1 MRPFAVLPLLV
12 VVLSSLFAGAPARAQ
27 SLTVTGTTILPEDTV
42 ASYASITVQNGGT
55 LEIGG
60 GSDLTVSGALAV
72 EAGGTVVCR
81 SKNITAQI
89 DGAWIGTGVTIRA
102 GSVSVAASARISA
115 DGQGYANGFGPGFP
129 TGLSANIAYR
139 TGASHG
145 GTGTGAGFMPTYGD
159 ALAPTTPGQGA
170 AFYDN
175 ETTAGGGAIRLI
187 VDGTLTLHGE
197 ISADGTGTPPASN
210 VFHGGATGG
219 SIWVTAGT
227 LTGSG
232 SFSADARAA
241 AYNAGVTSY
250 GQSSGGRIAIHAG
263 SADGFTGWTASTVN
277 AGGGTAQTGSFVVAI
292 GAPGAA
298 AMRIVTRAEFPV
310 DTQLTLQSL
319 TLEPA
324 TTLSLGGGSDL
335 QIAGALVLGDGASML
350 CGGTRLGAQV
360 DGVWAGEG
368 VSIRA
373 GSAIIPA
380 TAKISA
386 DGQGYRNAVGPGM
399 SPTLAPTSVE
409 ARRAG
414 ASHGGQGTGGGT
426 NQPVMPVY
434 GSSLEPTTPGQ
445 GAGGAATDFVAG
457 GGAIRLIVDGT
468 LTLDGTIT
476 SNGVST
482 GSSRGGATGGSLWI
496 TAGTLA
502 GSGRFAADAIEGTG
516 TYRGDSG
523 GGRIA
528 VYYGTDAG
536 FGGFL
541 TSSVNPSTTA
551 GQPGTLVFIN
561 TSPAGGGAVRVS
573 QRMTLDDGPVFS
585 AGSLTVDNGAT
596 LSVGPRV
603 ALDIEGTLT
612 VTGNATI
619 QLASADVLAAVDG
632 AWVGTGARVEAGHV
646 LVAAGSRISADGEG
660 YRNGIGPGM
669 SPTLVPTSVEARRA
683 GASHGGQGTGGG
695 TDQPVMPAYGSSLEP
710 TTPGQGA
717 GGAATDVVAGGG
729 AIRLIVA
736 GTLTLDG
743 TITSNGIGLGNSR
756 GGATGGSIWVTTG
769 TLAGSGRF
777 AADAI
782 EGTGTYRGESAG
794 GRIAVYYGADAG
806 FGGFLTSTVNAGTT
820 AGQPGTL
827 VFIKTSAEGLSM
839 RVNQRMTLDEGPIF
853 SLRALSIEN
862 GSTVEVAG
870 GVALDIEDSLTLT
883 GNSTLQLRSEN
894 HLAQVDGGWLGTGA
908 TIVAGN
914 VTVTAGS
921 RISVDGE
928 GYRNGNGPGFPVGLP
943 VATDENTG
951 ASYGGRGLGPGAL
964 LPFGDPLVPV
974 SLGTG
979 AAIGDNETTAGGGA
993 LRLIVHGT
1001 LALDGEISADGIATT
1016 PGFQVSHGGATGGS
1030 LWVTTNTL
1038 TGSGRFTAEGYPG
1051 VFINGFRQNNSSSGG
1066 RAAIYYRSAGG
1077 FTGFADS
1084 TAGAPNSNADPGTM
1098 LFIQDDGGQLSV
1110 RAFER
1115 VDVLPDRILDVHALT
1130 LETGARLDLY
1140 GGATLRVADMLDVK
1154 DDVLVNFWSR
1164 NRDSSFA
1171 DAWIGEGARI
1181 DAGDMRIAPT
1191 AILTADAQGYRDGMG
1206 PGGPNTGD
1214 GSNGTGG
1221 SYGGKGSGAAAKP
1234 PYGSLVAPR
1243 DLGSAGGYNRN
1254 AAHPNT
1260 STTAGGAIFLNV
1272 VRSLELNGLI
1282 TATGTF
1288 RDTTNHAGATGG
1300 SILIRA
1306 DRLSGS
1312 GSLNA
1317 DAVVGSG
1324 NNQSSGGRIAIWAT
1338 TNTLPAGA
1346 ASARA
1351 GGPTAQPGTIHY
1363 ADGNAIAWI
1372 RSPLEV
1378 FTGPTRLDWLATGSA
1393 TTTGIDI
1400 SAQPAAGPVLTLATG
1415 LAPTAS
1421 LLWDTTTLEDGLYTL
1436 TATKRDTRTGAILGT
1451 DTRTVTLLNNA
1462 LVLRGTITQSVT
1474 IPAGKVSFIVGPI
1487 VIPAGVTVTAE
1498 PGAIIKVS
1506 LGASVLVEAGGTL
1519 SALGTSEAP
1528 ILFTSLLDDTAGGDS
1543 NFDGSATAPGVVD
1556 WNGLRSNGG
1565 TITFNEHAEVRH
1577 AVEMVDNDI
1586 TTTVRWRAGSV
1597 RVITRQIDIIQGGAL
1612 TIEPGAI
1619 VKFARN
1625 TGIRVIAG
1633 TLSVEGTLL
1642 RPVIFTSEKDD
1653 SVGGDSNGD
1662 GSLTTPIPG
1671 DYYGIQ
1677 FEDTVSTLRHAEF
1690 RYGAESWAGFRGLL
1704 DINTADVT
1712 VQSCTFVDILFEAAY
1727 LQPDHGGT
1735 ATFENCIFTR
1745 VDRPIFANRGS
1756 VAVVRN
1762 CVFDGNRRA
1771 IHISGGRVDVYNS
1784 AITNS
1789 LNWGVIVDDG
1799 SAITDFVNNAF
1810 WNPRAT
1816 GGNVTGATIAI
1827 GANGVIE
1834 GDPRFVDR
1842 GALDYRVLA
1851 GSALIDAGSAAQ
1863 DVPADFR
1870 GFARLGAAP
1879 EIGAFEFTASHPSPV
1894 DLTARISDPPSSALS
1909 GSAVDLTVVVRNA
1922 GTAPVTAPWRHA
1934 IFLRPMDG
1942 GADVPVAEFVD
1953 QPATSLASGASATFT
1968 TRVDV
1973 PEGLVGLYTFGI
1985 TVNPREEVFEGIHSA
2000 NNTSVAE
2007 TPTAMDVPEL
2017 PFGGSVIGRFF
2028 RAGESRVFKVR
2039 PATPGQTIHVL
2050 GDTEATRG
2058 FTRLLAARGRVPT
2071 EDNFDTQSPQWDQPD
2086 ATLAIAN
2093 SADDWY
2099 YVRIVASEL
2108 RVPTTAFTLSARAV
2122 QFQLSGLGVTTVG
2135 TGPVTVGVLGTDLRQ
2150 GATVSL
2156 RPVSGASG
2164 ISARDVV
2171 VTGGTSADASF
2182 DLTGAAPGL
2191 YDVVVTQGGLERV
2204 LPGSLRV
2211 SSAATG
2217 ANIITTVAGPG
2228 VNRVGFPYFAAVTA
2242 RNTGAADSPAP
2253 IITVSGPGMP
2263 VDLND
2268 PESPFFGYGYAG
2280 DDTGR
2285 DFFLA
2290 IPPTGNPAFLPAGR
2304 SAEVFI
2310 AQGITPDGRF
2320 EVATNIIQV
2329 GDTTPYD
2336 LVGFGAT
2343 LAPNPKPAGWDDAWT
2358 LLATSEPQTLGGL
2371 AHLTATAAD
2380 ALYRQSGYRSN
2391 DVAEILAR
2399 HVDAVRIAMLNRIHG
2414 RVRWLDASVQ
2424 APLGGILV
2432 SLVDF
2437 DGMPTGTSRTL
2448 ADGSFSF
2455 PAIPSGVYDW
2465 EFEGA
2470 FPAAAFAPLEVTFGT
2485 TIEGIE
2491 LTVVSGA
2498 SAHARV
2504 LPVAGVPFEAMLVTL
2519 HNLELG
2525 VNASAVPDALGQ
2537 VTLRGLP
2544 EATFTLTALAPG
2556 RTTVTRPGVNVVLGA
2571 SNDLGQIQFSST
2583 AGSLTGTVVRQD
2595 MQAPI
2600 AGAAVFVADVPGA
2613 FARTDETG
2621 AYRIETVPT
2630 GVQTLRV
2637 VAPGF
2642 ATVQAGDVAIVGGA
2656 ETTRD
2661 ISLAP
2666 GASVSGVV
2674 TVGGGAGE
2682 GGTAVAGATVE
2693 LTDGTQVLMSAQ
2705 SDATGRYTLSDL
2717 PAGSFT
2723 LQAFNDLRGAA
2734 SAPVVVALAT
2744 QTVANLE
2751 LVPTKTISGAVRYSG
2766 GTLAGQIGMRVQGV
2780 AGTPEFTVTNSDGR
2794 FVLNGLPA
2802 GDYVWALA
2810 DGGRRT
2816 PLTVAA
2822 DGTTTTS
2829 LSIALDAG
2837 EIVGRVF
2844 AADGTTPLATMVQ
2857 LVREGKVISSTASN
2871 AAGDYRFALVAPG
2884 TYEVHAI
2891 GLEQYFTPV
2900 KGVVVAAGSGAT
2912 APALIGGFATL
2923 DLSVRLAS
2931 SGAPPSGFAL
2941 AFLDPVGGPHGTTT
2955 QLLERIDASGAA
2967 RFTSLAPGAYRV
2979 HAIGVGVASGQTIIE
2994 VAVGANRA
3002 SLTLDPCGYVG
3013 GRITGPGGVGV
3024 EGLDVIVHRAGD
3036 IARQWTGQTNR
3047 DGDYAIGGLLPGD
3060 YVLQV
3065 ADRRTS
3071 ADTAPLLIPAGQA
3084 LTIAAGD
3091 DLVRNLALV
3100 ASAQTI
3106 SGRMAATDGSFPFRA
3121 DIAVRNAAGIEVL
3134 RRRLDGT
3141 GAFAL
3146 PLPAAGE
3153 YTLTASALGFLAPDQ
3168 AITVG
3173 TTAITADLAAT
3184 WTGGAAQLSLGSSA
3198 FATHDGPPLQALSVS
3213 SLFGWVGECKDAFR
3227 ELLED
3232 VLQKPEPPQPDF
3244 FAPDFLKDPCLS
3256 CPAAKAAWDRT
3267 ARLQMIANNQYSAWH
3282 DAWQA
3287 QVEQISA
3294 EVGLLGVNL
3303 LKLAGAM
3310 AQAELEMLDIAK
3322 TVAEEIPKMGA
3333 LLASIAKSSTQEP
3346 YLEWAIERHDELW
3359 KLQDGLNAIFY
3370 TGIAGG
3376 VAGQLDPSNGKGPKF
3391 MESLSNLFKPSTYQ
3405 SWDSIYGICA
3415 DITGVI
3421 KAITDLGQLSGKF
3434 RTAFEGTPLEKVLKA
3449 LDKFF
3454 TLMDP
3459 LVQSFKTV
3467 QTALNT
3473 SMAVQNSKDLYYRA
3487 INARNEAYAECM
3499 SAMEDCECVGGEEC
3513 GCEDPPPPPPKPPK
3527 PPKPPGGPDG
3537 GNGSGRGDRAHD
3549 PNAKYTIGYGDAGYV
3564 RPDEPLIYTITF
3576 ENIADAGLPAQRVV
3590 ITDQLSDLLDWS
3602 TFELLAAGFN
3612 RTSFAIPP
3620 GLQRYTTR
3628 ANVATDPNPV
3638 KCDFRL
3644 NPATGLFTID
3654 LRSVDAVT
3662 GGFPR
3667 DSLAGFLPPNDAQH
3681 RGEGFV
3687 TFMIKPKPGQADGT
3701 QIRNIAS
3708 IVFDT
3713 NEAIITNESLNTL
3726 DATPPQGR
3734 VTTLARR
3741 SGNSFEVSW
3750 SGLDLGSGAVAY
3762 DVWVS
3767 RNNGPWELWQRD
3779 VSATSATFVGEPGNN
3794 YRFFATARDGV
3805 GWSDAPRFAPD
3816 TSTIVGTGSRL
3827 ANIST
3832 RGVNGTGSDAMIV
3845 GFYIAAGSGT
3855 QATKNLLIRGVGP
3868 GLDRFD
3874 VPGTLA
3880 DPRLDLFD
3888 LDGLVLVGN
3897 DNWSSSPDAGLLA
3910 SESSRLHAFSLA
3922 QGSADAA
3929 MLVALAADGYTAR
3942 VSGAAGA
3949 QGVALVEAYDA
3960 DPSLLDDTAPR
3971 LINLS
3976 TRGRV
3981 GTGSEVLIAGFVIV
3995 GDTPKS
4001 LLIRAVGPTL
4011 ANAPFDV
4018 PGVLA
4023 DPHVRL
4029 VDRDGVTVFEN
4040 NNWSNSPDPA
4050 LISEVSEREGAFSL
4064 PAQSKDAVM
4073 LVVLEPGSYTTIVS
4087 GMDGGTGVAL
4097 VELYDIDP

>member
-1 MRPFAVLPLLV
+1 MRSVTHAARLFLALAFVLL
-12 VVLSSLFAGAPARAQ
+12 APALTRAQ
-27 SLTVTGTTILPEDTV
+27 SLTVSGTTTLPADTV
-42 ASYASITVQNGGT
+42 ATYTSITVQSGGV
-55 LEIGG
+55 LDIGG
-60 GSDLTVSGALAV
+60 GSAITITGALTV
-72 EAGGTVVCR
+72 EAGGTVLCR
-81 SKNITAQI
+81 SKNISAQV
-89 DGAWIGTGVTIRA
+89 DGAWVGAGVTLHA
-102 GSVSVAASARISA
+102 GSVSVAATGSISA
-115 DGQGYANGFGPGFP
+115 DGQGYANGIGPGFP
-129 TGLSANIAYR
+129 TGLAATTAYR

-145 GTGTGAGFMPTYGD
+145 GTGTGTGFVRAYGNGYE
-159 ALAPTTPGQGA
+159 PTTPGQGA

-175 ETTAGGGAIRLI
+175 EQTAGGGAIRLI
-187 VDGTLTLHGE
+187 VDGTLTLDGE
-197 ISADGTGTPPASN
+197 ISADGSGTPAASQ

-227 LTGSG
+227 LTGAG
-232 SFSADARAA
+232 RFTADALSA
-241 AYNAGVTSY
+241 AYNTSVTSY
-250 GQSSGGRIAIHAG
+250 GQSGGGRIAVYAG
-263 SADGFTGWTASTVN
+263 SDAGFTGWTPTTVN
-277 AGGGTAQTGSFVVAI
+277 SGGGAAQAGTLVIAI
-292 GAPGAA
+292 GAPGTQ
-298 AMRIVTRAEFPV
+298 AMRIPARVDFPQ
-310 DTQLTLQSL
+310 DIQLALQSL
-319 TLEPA
+319 TLDNNA
-324 TTLSLGGGSDL
+324 TLSLGGGTALS
-335 QIAGALVLGDGASML
+335 IAGALTLGDAATLL
-350 CGGTRLGAQV
+350 CQGKNVAAQV
-360 DGVWAGEG
+360 DGAWAGAG
-368 VSIRA
+368 VSIQA
-373 GSAIIPA
+373 ASVVVPA

-386 DGQGYRNAVGPGM
+386 DGQGYVDGAGPGFATGSTYATGAAYGGM
-399 SPTLAPTSVE
+399 ASG
-409 ARRAG
+409 AG
-414 ASHGGQGTGGGT
+414 A
-426 NQPVMPVY
+426 MAAY
-434 GSSLEPTTPGQ
+434 GSSLRPIDLGSSGEAGSNVTT
-445 GAGGAATDFVAG
+445 AG
-457 GGAIRLIVDGT
+457 GGAIK
-468 LTLDGTIT
+468 LT
-476 SNGVST
+476 VT
-482 GSSRGGATGGSLWI
+482 GSLILEGSITANGTGTGPGTGRSHGGATGGSLWI
-496 TAGTLA
+496 TAHTLT
-502 GSGRFAADAIEGTG
+502 GSGTITANAMPSVFINNVPSNGG
-516 TYRGDSG
+516 QSS

-528 VYYGTDAG
+528 LYYQDGTGFTGLSAMRVDAG
-536 FGGFL
+536 
-541 TSSVNPSTTA
+541 STTA
-551 GQPGTLVFIN
+551 QPGTLVVLD
-561 TSPAGGGAVRVS
+561 TSVPGGGA
-573 QRMTLDDGPVFS
+573 MY
-585 AGSLTVDNGAT
+585 
-596 LSVGPRV
+596 
-603 ALDIEGTLT
+603 
-612 VTGNATI
+612 VT
-619 QLASADVLAAVDG
+619 
-632 AWVGTGARVEAGHV
+632 
-646 LVAAGSRISADGEG
+646 
-660 YRNGIGPGM
+660 
-669 SPTLVPTSVEARRA
+669 
-683 GASHGGQGTGGG
+683 
-695 TDQPVMPAYGSSLEP
+695 
-710 TTPGQGA
+710 
-717 GGAATDVVAGGG
+717 
-729 AIRLIVA
+729 
-736 GTLTLDG
+736 
-743 TITSNGIGLGNSR
+743 
-756 GGATGGSIWVTTG
+756 
-769 TLAGSGRF
+769 
-777 AADAI
+777 
-782 EGTGTYRGESAG
+782 
-794 GRIAVYYGADAG
+794 
-806 FGGFLTSTVNAGTT
+806 
-820 AGQPGTL
+820 
-827 VFIKTSAEGLSM
+827 
-839 RVNQRMTLDEGPIF
+839 QRMTLDEGPIY
-853 SLRALSIEN
+853 SLGALTIEN
-862 GSTVEVAG
+862 GATVEVAG
-870 GVALDIEDSLTLT
+870 GVALDIDGPLTLT
-883 GNSTLQLRSEN
+883 GSSTLQLRSLN
-894 HLAQVDGGWLGTGA
+894 HLGQIDGGWLGTGA
-908 TIVAGN
+908 TIVAGDVN
-914 VTVTAGS
+914 VAAGS

-928 GYRNGNGPGFPVGLP
+928 GYRNGNGPGFPIGLP
-943 VATDENTG
+943 VATDQDTG
-951 ASYGGRGLGPGAL
+951 ASYGGRGTGTGAL
-964 LPFGDPLVPV
+964 LPYGDPLAPV

-979 AAIGDNETTAGGGA
+979 AAIADNEMTAGGGA

-1001 LALDGEISADGIATT
+1001 LVLNGEISADGIATN
-1016 PGFQVSHGGATGGS
+1016 PGFQVNHGGASGGS

-1038 TGSGRFTAEGYPG
+1038 TGSGRFSAEGFPG
-1051 VFINGFRQNNSSSGG
+1051 VFINGYKTNGSSSGG

-1084 TAGAPNSNADPGTM
+1084 SAGAPNSNADPGTM

-1115 VDVLPDRILDVHALT
+1115 VDVLSDRILDVHALT
-1130 LETGARLDLY
+1130 LEAGARLDLY
-1140 GGATLRVADMLDVK
+1140 GGSTLRVAGMLDLR

-1164 NRDSSFA
+1164 NRDASFA

-1181 DAGDMRIAPT
+1181 DAGDMRVAPT

-1206 PGGPNTGD
+1206 PGGPNAGD
-1214 GSNGTGG
+1214 GSNGIGG
-1221 SYGGKGSGAAAKP
+1221 SYGGKGSGAAAKE

-1254 AAHPNT
+1254 NAHPNT

-1272 VRSLELNGLI
+1272 AGSLEFHGI
-1282 TATGTF
+1282 ATATGAV
-1288 RDTTNHAGATGG
+1288 RDTTHAGATGG
-1300 SILIRA
+1300 SILMRA
-1306 DRLSGS
+1306 DRLSGT
-1312 GSLNA
+1312 GRLIA
-1317 DAVVGSG
+1317 DAISGSG

-1338 TNTLPAGA
+1338 TNTLPTSS
-1346 ASARA
+1346 ASARS

-1400 SAQPAAGPVLTLATG
+1400 LAQPAAGPALTLATG

-1436 TATKRDTRTGAILGT
+1436 TARKRDTHTGEILGT

-1498 PGAIIKVS
+1498 PGAIIKIS
-1506 LGASVLVEAGGTL
+1506 LGASVIVEAGGTL
-1519 SALGTSEAP
+1519 SALGTAEAP
-1528 ILFTSLLDDTAGGDS
+1528 IVFTSILDDTIGGDS
-1543 NFDGSATAPGVVD
+1543 NFDGTATAPGVVD

-1565 TITFNEHAEVRH
+1565 AIAFNEFAEVRH
-1577 AVEMVDNDI
+1577 AVEMVDNNI

-1597 RVITRQIDIIQGGAL
+1597 RVITRTIDIIQGGAL

-1625 TGIRVIAG
+1625 TGIRVAAG
-1633 TLSVEGTLL
+1633 TLAVEGTLL
-1642 RPVIFTSEKDD
+1642 RPVIFTSDRDD

-1671 DYYGIQ
+1671 DYYGLQ

-1704 DINTADVT
+1704 DIRTADVLFE
-1712 VQSCTFVDILFEAAY
+1712 SCTFVDILFEAAY

-1799 SAITDFVNNAF
+1799 SAITDFLNNAF

-1816 GGNVTGATIAI
+1816 GGNVTGATIAL
-1827 GANGVIE
+1827 GTNGVIE

-1851 GSALIDAGSAAQ
+1851 GSALIDAGNAAQ

-1870 GFARLGAAP
+1870 GFARLGTAP
-1879 EIGAFEFTASHPSPV
+1879 EIGAYEFTAPHASPI
-1894 DLTARISDPPSSALS
+1894 DLSAEISGPPASALS
-1909 GSAVDLTVVVRNA
+1909 GSAIDLTVVARNA

-1942 GADVPVAEFVD
+1942 GVDVPVAEFVD
-1953 QPATSLASGASATFT
+1953 QPAASLAAGAAASFT
-1968 TRVDV
+1968 TRVTV
-1973 PEGLVGLYTFGI
+1973 PDGLVGLYSFGI
-1985 TVNPREEVFEGIHSA
+1985 TVNPREEAFEGIHLA
-2000 NNTSVAE
+2000 NNTSVAGA
-2007 TPTAMDVPEL
+2007 PTTMDVPEL
-2017 PFGGSVIGRFF
+2017 PFGGSVSGRFF
-2028 RAGESRVFKVR
+2028 RAGESRVVKVR
-2039 PATPGQTIHVL
+2039 PATPGQTIHLL

-2058 FTRLLAARGRVPT
+2058 FTRVLAARGRVPT
-2071 EDNFDTQSPQWDQPD
+2071 EDDFDTQSPQWDQPN

-2108 RVPTTAFTLSARAV
+2108 RVPTTAFTLAARAV
-2122 QFQLSGLGVTTVG
+2122 EFQLSGLGVTTVG

-2150 GATVSL
+2150 GATVTL
-2156 RPVSGASG
+2156 RPVGGASAVN
-2164 ISARDVV
+2164 ARDVV
-2171 VTGGTSADASF
+2171 VTGGTSADATF

-2268 PESPFFGYGYAG
+2268 PESPFYGYGYAE

-2290 IPPTGNPAFLPAGR
+2290 IPPTGNPAVLPASR

-2320 EVATNIIQV
+2320 EVATNIVQA

-2336 LVGFGAT
+2336 LVGFGT
-2343 LAPNPKPAGWDDAWT
+2343 HLAPNPKPAGWDDAWA

-2391 DVAEILAR
+2391 DVAAILAR

-2414 RVRWLDASVQ
+2414 RVQWLDAAEH
-2424 APLGGILV
+2424 APLGGIQV

-2437 DGMPTGTSRTL
+2437 DGTPAGRATTL
-2448 ADGSFSF
+2448 ADGTFSF

-2465 EFEGA
+2465 ELEGA

-2485 TIEGIE
+2485 TIEGIA
-2491 LTVVSGA
+2491 LTMVPGA
-2498 SAHARV
+2498 SAHARI
-2504 LPVAGVPFEAMLVTL
+2504 LPVAGVPFETMLVTL

-2525 VNASAVPDALGQ
+2525 INASAVPDALGQ

-2571 SNDLGQIQFSST
+2571 SNDLGQIQFAST
-2583 AGSLTGTVVRQD
+2583 TGSLAGAVARQD
-2595 MQAPI
+2595 TQAPI
-2600 AGAAVFVADVPGA
+2600 AGAAVFVAGVPGA
-2613 FARTDETG
+2613 FARTDEAG

-2630 GVQTLRV
+2630 GTQTLRV

-2642 ATVQAGDVAIVGGA
+2642 ATALATDVVIVGGA
-2656 ETTRD
+2656 ETTRNV
-2661 ISLAP
+2661 SLAP
-2666 GASVSGVV
+2666 GATVTGVV

-2717 PAGSFT
+2717 PAGAFT

-2734 SAPVVVALAT
+2734 SAPVDVVLAT

-2751 LVPTKTISGAVRYSG
+2751 LVPTKTISGAVRYTG

-2780 AGTPEFTVTNSDGR
+2780 VGTPEFTVTNSDGR

-2802 GDYVWALA
+2802 GDYVWSLA

-2816 PLTVAA
+2816 PLTISA
-2822 DGTTTTS
+2822 DGTTATS
-2829 LSIALDAG
+2829 LDLSLDAG
-2837 EIVGRVF
+2837 EIAGRVF

-2857 LVREGKVISSTASN
+2857 LVRDGKVVSSTASN
-2871 AAGDYRFALVAPG
+2871 AAGEYRFALVAPG

-2900 KGVVVAAGSGAT
+2900 TGVVVTAGSGT
-2912 APALIGGFATL
+2912 TPAPLIGGFATL
-2923 DLSVRLAS
+2923 DLTVRLGS
-2931 SGAPPSGFAL
+2931 SGAPPSGFAI

-2955 QLLERIDASGAA
+2955 QLLGRLDASGAT

-2979 HAIGVGVASGQTIIE
+2979 HAIGIGVASEQTIIE
-2994 VAVGANRA
+2994 VAVGANQA
-3002 SLTLDPCGYVG
+3002 SLTLEPSGYVG
-3013 GRITGPGGVGV
+3013 GRITAPGGLGV

-3036 IARQWTGQTNR
+3036 IQRQWTGQTNR

-3060 YVLQV
+3060 YVIQV
-3065 ADRRTS
+3065 ADRRTEP
-3071 ADTAPLLIPAGQA
+3071 DTAPLLMPAGQA
-3084 LTIAAGD
+3084 LSIAAGD
-3091 DLVRNLALV
+3091 DLVRNIALL
-3100 ASAQTI
+3100 ASAQKI
-3106 SGRMAATDGSFPFRA
+3106 SGRLVATDGSFPFRA
-3121 DIAVRNAAGIEVL
+3121 DISLRNAAGIEVL

-3146 PLPAAGE
+3146 PLPAAGD
-3153 YTLTASALGFLAPDQ
+3153 YTLTASALGFLASDQ

-3173 TTAITADLAAT
+3173 TTAITTDLAAT

-3359 KLQDGLNAIFY
+3359 KLQDGLNAVFY

-3405 SWDSIYGICA
+3405 SWDSIYGACS
-3415 DITGVI
+3415 DITGIV
-3421 KAITDLGQLSGKF
+3421 KAITDLGQLSGNF
-3434 RTAFEGTPLEKVLKA
+3434 RTAFEGTPFDKVLKA

-3499 SAMEDCECVGGEEC
+3499 SAMDDCVCVGGEEC
-3513 GCEDPPPPPPKPPK
+3513 GCEDPPPPCLL
-3527 PPKPPGGPDG
+3527 
-3537 GNGSGRGDRAHD
+3537 
-3549 PNAKYTIGYGDAGYV
+3549 YT
-3564 RPDEPLIYTITF
+3564 
-3576 ENIADAGLPAQRVV
+3576 
-3590 ITDQLSDLLDWS
+3590 
-3602 TFELLAAGFN
+3602 
-3612 RTSFAIPP
+3612 
-3620 GLQRYTTR
+3620 
-3628 ANVATDPNPV
+3628 
-3638 KCDFRL
+3638 
-3644 NPATGLFTID
+3644 
-3654 LRSVDAVT
+3654 
-3662 GGFPR
+3662 
-3667 DSLAGFLPPNDAQH
+3667 
-3681 RGEGFV
+3681 
-3687 TFMIKPKPGQADGT
+3687 
-3701 QIRNIAS
+3701 
-3708 IVFDT
+3708 
-3713 NEAIITNESLNTL
+3713 
-3726 DATPPQGR
+3726 
-3734 VTTLARR
+3734 
-3741 SGNSFEVSW
+3741 
-3750 SGLDLGSGAVAY
+3750 
-3762 DVWVS
+3762 
-3767 RNNGPWELWQRD
+3767 
-3779 VSATSATFVGEPGNN
+3779 
-3794 YRFFATARDGV
+3794 
-3805 GWSDAPRFAPD
+3805 SDA
-3816 TSTIVGTGSRL
+3816 
-3827 ANIST
+3827 
-3832 RGVNGTGSDAMIV
+3832 
-3845 GFYIAAGSGT
+3845 
-3855 QATKNLLIRGVGP
+3855 
-3868 GLDRFD
+3868 
-3874 VPGTLA
+3874 A
-3880 DPRLDLFD
+3880 DD
-3888 LDGLVLVGN
+3888 
-3897 DNWSSSPDAGLLA
+3897 
-3910 SESSRLHAFSLA
+3910 
-3922 QGSADAA
+3922 
-3929 MLVALAADGYTAR
+3929 
-3942 VSGAAGA
+3942 
-3949 QGVALVEAYDA
+3949 
-3960 DPSLLDDTAPR
+3960 
-3971 LINLS
+3971 
-3976 TRGRV
+3976 
-3981 GTGSEVLIAGFVIV
+3981 
-3995 GDTPKS
+3995 
-4001 LLIRAVGPTL
+4001 
-4011 ANAPFDV
+4011 
-4018 PGVLA
+4018 
-4023 DPHVRL
+4023 
-4029 VDRDGVTVFEN
+4029 
-4040 NNWSNSPDPA
+4040 
-4050 LISEVSEREGAFSL
+4050 
-4064 PAQSKDAVM
+4064 
-4073 LVVLEPGSYTTIVS
+4073 
-4087 GMDGGTGVAL
+4087 
-4097 VELYDIDP
+4097 

>member
-1 MRPFAVLPLLV
+1 MRSLTHAAQLFLALALALL
-12 VVLSSLFAGAPARAQ
+12 APALTRAQ
-27 SLTVTGTTILPEDTV
+27 SLTVSGTTTLPADTV
-42 ASYASITVQNGGT
+42 ATYTSITVQSGGV
-55 LEIGG
+55 LDIGG
-60 GSDLTVSGALAV
+60 GSAITITGALTV
-72 EAGGTVVCR
+72 EAGGTVLCR
-81 SKNITAQI
+81 SNNISAQV
-89 DGAWIGTGVTIRA
+89 DGAWAGAGVTLHA
-102 GSVSVAASARISA
+102 GSVSVAATGSISA
-115 DGQGYANGFGPGFP
+115 DGQGYANGIGPGFP
-129 TGLSANIAYR
+129 AGLAATTAYR

-145 GTGTGAGFMPTYGD
+145 GTGTGTGFVAAYGN
-159 ALAPTTPGQGA
+159 AYEPTTPGQGA

-175 ETTAGGGAIRLI
+175 EQTAGGGAIRLI
-187 VDGTLTLHGE
+187 VDGTLTLDGE
-197 ISADGTGTPPASN
+197 ITADGSGTPAASQ

-227 LTGSG
+227 LTGAG
-232 SFSADARAA
+232 RFTADALSA
-241 AYNAGVTSY
+241 AYNTSVTNY
-250 GQSSGGRIAIHAG
+250 GQSGGGRIAVYAG
-263 SADGFTGWTASTVN
+263 ADAGFTGWTTTTVN
-277 AGGGTAQTGSFVVAI
+277 AGGGTAQVGTLVIAI
-292 GAPGAA
+292 GAPGAR
-298 AMRIVTRAEFPV
+298 AMRVPVRADFPE
-310 DTQLTLQSL
+310 DLELSLQSL
-319 TLEPA
+319 TLA
-324 TTLSLGGGSDL
+324 DGATLSLGGGTALDV
-335 QIAGALVLGDGASML
+335 AGAITLGDNATLL
-350 CGGTRLGAQV
+350 CRSTNILAQV
-360 DGVWAGEG
+360 DGAWVGEG
-368 VSIRA
+368 VAITA
-373 GSAIIPA
+373 GSVTIPA
-380 TAKISA
+380 TAKLSA
-386 DGQGYRNAVGPGM
+386 DGTGYRNAVGPGI
-399 SPTLAPTSVE
+399 SSTLVPTSVE

-414 ASHGGQGTGGGT
+414 ASHGGLGTDGGT
-426 NQPVMPVY
+426 NQPIMPVY

-445 GAGGAATDFVAG
+445 GAGGAATDLVAG
-457 GGAIRLIVDGT
+457 GGAIRLVVDGT
-468 LTLDGTIT
+468 LTLDGLI
-476 SNGVST
+476 SANGVSI
-482 GSSRGGATGGSLWI
+482 GSARGGATGGSLWV
-496 TAGTLA
+496 TTGTLA
-502 GSGRFAADAIEGTG
+502 GTGRFSADAVAGTG
-516 TYRGDSG
+516 TYLGISG

-528 VYYGTDAG
+528 VYYAADGG

-541 TSSVNPSTTA
+541 TSSVNAGAPA
-551 GQPGTLVFIN
+551 GQPGTLMFVD
-561 TSPAGGGAVRVS
+561 TSVAGGGAMRVS

-585 AGSLTVDNGAT
+585 AGSITVDNGAT
-596 LSVGPRV
+596 LIVAPRV

-632 AWVGTGARVEAGHV
+632 AWVGSGAHIEAGHV
-646 LVAAGSRISADGEG
+646 AVAAGSKISVDGEG
-660 YRNGIGPGM
+660 YRNAVGPGI
-669 SPTLVPTSVEARRA
+669 SSSLVPTSVEARRA
-683 GASHGGQGTGGG
+683 GASHGGLGTDGG
-695 TDQPVMPAYGSSLEP
+695 TNQPIMPVYGSSLEP

-717 GGAATDVVAGGG
+717 GGAAADRVAGGG
-729 AIRLIVA
+729 ALRLIVD

-743 TITSNGIGLGNSR
+743 LISSNGVSIGSAR
-756 GGATGGSIWVTTG
+756 GGATGGSLWVTTG
-769 TLAGSGRF
+769 TLTGSGRF
-777 AADAI
+777 SADAVA
-782 EGTGTYRGESAG
+782 GTGTYLGISGG
-794 GRIAVYYGADAG
+794 GRIAVYFAADGG
-806 FGGFLTSTVNAGTT
+806 FGGFLTSSVNAGAP

-827 VFIKTSAEGLSM
+827 MFIDTSVAGNAM
-839 RVNQRMTLDEGPIF
+839 RVNQRMTIDAGPIF
-853 SLRALSIEN
+853 SLGALTIEN
-862 GSTVEVAG
+862 GATVEVAG
-870 GVALDIEDSLTLT
+870 GVALDIEGSLTLT
-883 GNSTLQLRSEN
+883 GDSTLQLRSLN
-894 HLAQVDGGWLGTGA
+894 HLEQVDGGWLGTGT
-908 TIVAGN
+908 TIVAGDVN
-914 VTVTAGS
+914 VAAGS

-928 GYRNGNGPGFPVGLP
+928 GYRNGQGPGFPIGLP
-943 VATDENTG
+943 VATDQDTG
-951 ASYGGRGLGPGAL
+951 ASYGGRGLGTGAL
-964 LPFGDPLVPV
+964 PPSGDPLTPV

-979 AAIGDNETTAGGGA
+979 SAIADNETTAGGGA

-1001 LALDGEISADGIATT
+1001 LTLNGEISADGIATA
-1016 PGFQVSHGGATGGS
+1016 PGFQVHHSGATGGS

-1038 TGSGRFTAEGYPG
+1038 TGSGRFSAEGYPG
-1051 VFINGFRQNNSSSGG
+1051 VFINGFRPNNSSSGG
-1066 RAAIYYRSAGG
+1066 RAAIYYRAAAG
-1077 FTGFADS
+1077 FTGFDLSSAA
-1084 TAGAPNSNADPGTM
+1084 TPNSNADPGTM

-1115 VDVLPDRILDVHALT
+1115 VDVLSDRILDVHALT
-1130 LETGARLDLY
+1130 LEAGARLDLY

-1164 NRDSSFA
+1164 NRDASFA

-1181 DAGDMRIAPT
+1181 DAGDMRVAPT

-1272 VRSLELNGLI
+1272 VRSLELNGLV

-1300 SILIRA
+1300 SILVRA
-1306 DRLSGS
+1306 ERLSGS

-1338 TNTLPAGA
+1338 TNTLPTSS

-1372 RSPLEV
+1372 RSPLDV
-1378 FTGPTRLDWLATGSA
+1378 FTGPARLDWLATGSA

-1400 SAQPAAGPVLTLATG
+1400 SAQPGSGPALTLATG

-1421 LLWDTTTLEDGLYTL
+1421 HLWDTTTLDDGLYTL
-1436 TATKRDTRTGAILGT
+1436 TATKRDTRTGEILGT

-1506 LGASVLVEAGGTL
+1506 LGASVIVEAGGTL
-1519 SALGTSEAP
+1519 SALGTAEAP
-1528 ILFTSLLDDTAGGDS
+1528 IVFTSILDDTIGGDS
-1543 NFDGSATAPGVVD
+1543 NFDGAATAPGVVD

-1565 TITFNEHAEVRH
+1565 TIAFNEFAEVRH
-1577 AVEMVDNDI
+1577 AVEMVDNNI

-1597 RVITRQIDIIQGGAL
+1597 RVITRTIDIIQGGAL

-1633 TLSVEGTLL
+1633 TLAVEGTLL
-1642 RPVIFTSEKDD
+1642 RPVIFTSDRDD

-1704 DINTADVT
+1704 DIRTADVLFE
-1712 VQSCTFVDILFEAAY
+1712 SCTFVDILFEAAY

-1799 SAITDFVNNAF
+1799 SAITDFLNNAF

-1834 GDPRFVDR
+1834 GDPKFVDR

-1851 GSALIDAGSAAQ
+1851 GSALIDAGSATQ

-1879 EIGAFEFTASHPSPV
+1879 EIGAYEFTTPHASPI
-1894 DLTARISDPPSSALS
+1894 DLSAEISGPPASALS
-1909 GSAVDLTVVVRNA
+1909 GSAIDLTVVVRNA
-1922 GTAPVTAPWRHA
+1922 GTAPVAAPWRHA

-1942 GADVPVAEFVD
+1942 GVDVPVAEFVD
-1953 QPATSLASGASATFT
+1953 QPSASLAAGAAATYT
-1968 TRVDV
+1968 TRVTV
-1973 PEGLVGLYTFGI
+1973 PDGLVGLYSFGI
-1985 TVNPREEVFEGIHSA
+1985 TVNPREEVFEGIHLA
-2000 NNTSVAE
+2000 NNTSVAGA
-2007 TPTAMDVPEL
+2007 PTAMDVPEL
-2017 PFGGSVIGRFF
+2017 PFGGSVSGRFF

-2039 PATPGQTIHVL
+2039 PANPGQTIHVL

-2058 FTRLLAARGRVPT
+2058 FTRVLAARGRVPT
-2071 EDNFDTQSPQWDQPD
+2071 EDDFDTQSPQWDQPD

-2099 YVRIVASEL
+2099 YVRILASEL
-2108 RVPTTAFTLSARAV
+2108 RVPTTAFTLAARAV
-2122 QFQLSGLGVTTVG
+2122 EFQLSGLGVTTVG

-2150 GATVSL
+2150 GATVTL
-2156 RPVSGASG
+2156 RPVGGASAVN
-2164 ISARDVV
+2164 ARDVV
-2171 VTGGTSADASF
+2171 VTGGTSADATF

-2268 PESPFFGYGYAG
+2268 PESPFYGYGYAE

-2290 IPPTGNPAFLPAGR
+2290 IPPTGNPAILPAGR

-2320 EVATNIIQV
+2320 EVATNIVQV

-2336 LVGFGAT
+2336 LVGFGTT
-2343 LAPNPKPAGWDDAWT
+2343 LAPNPKPAGWDDAWA

-2391 DVAEILAR
+2391 DVAAILAR
-2399 HVDAVRIAMLNRIHG
+2399 HVDAVRIATLNRIHG
-2414 RVRWLDASVQ
+2414 RVRWLDAAEH
-2424 APLGGILV
+2424 APLGGIQV

-2437 DGMPTGTSRTL
+2437 DGTPAGRATTL
-2448 ADGSFSF
+2448 ADGTFSF

-2465 EFEGA
+2465 ELDGA

-2491 LTVVSGA
+2491 LNVVPGA

-2504 LPVAGVPFEAMLVTL
+2504 LPVAGVPFESMLVTL

-2525 VNASAVPDALGQ
+2525 INASAVPDALGQ

-2571 SNDLGQIQFSST
+2571 SNDLGQIQFAST

-2595 MQAPI
+2595 TQAPI
-2600 AGAAVFVADVPGA
+2600 AGAAVFLAGVPGA

-2630 GVQTLRV
+2630 GTQTVRV

-2642 ATVQAGDVAIVGGA
+2642 ATALAPDVVIVGGA
-2656 ETTRD
+2656 ETTRNV
-2661 ISLAP
+2661 SLAA
-2666 GASVSGVV
+2666 GATVTGVV

-2705 SDATGRYTLSDL
+2705 SDATGRYTLGDL
-2717 PAGSFT
+2717 PAGAFT

-2734 SAPVVVALAT
+2734 SAPVVVVLAT

-2751 LVPTKTISGAVRYSG
+2751 LVPTKTISGAIRYTG
-2766 GTLAGQIGMRVQGV
+2766 GTLAGQVGMRVQGV

-2802 GDYVWALA
+2802 GDYVWSLA

-2822 DGTTTTS
+2822 DGTTATS
-2829 LSIALDAG
+2829 LDLALDAG
-2837 EIVGRVF
+2837 EIAGRVF

-2857 LVREGKVISSTASN
+2857 LVRDGRVVSSTASN

-2900 KGVVVAAGSGAT
+2900 TGVVVAAGSGTT

-2923 DLSVRLAS
+2923 DLTVRLGS
-2931 SGAPPSGFAL
+2931 SGAPPSGFAI

-2955 QLLERIDASGAA
+2955 QLLGRIDASGAT

-2979 HAIGVGVASGQTIIE
+2979 HAIGIGVASEQTIIE
-2994 VAVGANRA
+2994 VAVGANQA
-3002 SLTLDPCGYVG
+3002 SLTLEPSGYVG
-3013 GRITGPGGVGV
+3013 GRITAPGGLGV

-3036 IARQWTGQTNR
+3036 IQRQWTGQTNR

-3060 YVLQV
+3060 YVIQV
-3065 ADRRTS
+3065 ADRRTAS
-3071 ADTAPLLIPAGQA
+3071 DTAPLLMPAGQA
-3084 LTIAAGD
+3084 LSIAAGD
-3091 DLVRNLALV
+3091 DLVRNIALL
-3100 ASAQTI
+3100 ASAQSI
-3106 SGRMAATDGSFPFRA
+3106 SGRLAATDGSFPFRA
-3121 DIAVRNAAGIEVL
+3121 DISVHNAAGIEVL

-3146 PLPAAGE
+3146 PLPAAGD

-3173 TTAITADLAAT
+3173 TTAITTDFAAT

-3232 VLQKPEPPQPDF
+3232 VLQKPEPPQPDY
-3244 FAPDFLKDPCLS
+3244 FAPSFLKDPCLS

-3294 EVGLLGVNL
+3294 EVGLLGVSL

-3310 AQAELEMLDIAK
+3310 AQAELEMLDIAT
-3322 TVAEEIPKMGA
+3322 TVAQEIPKMGA
-3333 LLASIAKSSTQEP
+3333 LLASISKPGAAEP
-3346 YLEWAIERHDELW
+3346 YLEWAIERHDELGQ
-3359 KLQDGLNAIFY
+3359 LQDGLNAIFY

-3391 MESLSNLFKPSTYQ
+3391 MESLSNLFKPSTYK
-3405 SWDSIYGICA
+3405 SWDGIYGVCS

-3434 RTAFEGTPLEKVLKA
+3434 RTAFEGTPFEKVLKA

-3473 SMAVQNSKDLYYRA
+3473 SMAVQNSKDLYYKA

-3499 SAMEDCECVGGEEC
+3499 SAMEDCVCVGGEEC

-3537 GNGSGRGDRAHD
+3537 GDGSGRGDRAHD
-3549 PNAKYTIGYGDAGYV
+3549 PNAKYTIGYGEAGYV

-3576 ENIADAGLPAQRVV
+3576 ENIADAGLPAQRVI
-3590 ITDQLSDLLDWS
+3590 ITDQLSDRLDWS

-3620 GLQRYTTR
+3620 GLQRYTR
-3628 ANVATDPNPV
+3628 LANVATDPNPV

-3667 DSLAGFLPPNDAQH
+3667 DSLAGFLPPNDDLH

-3687 TFMIKPKPGQADGT
+3687 TFMIRPKPGQADGT
-3701 QIRNIAS
+3701 EIRNIAS

-3734 VTTLARR
+3734 VTTLAQR
-3741 SGNSFEVSW
+3741 SGNNFVVSW
-3750 SGLDLGSGAVAY
+3750 SGNDLGSGAVAY

-3767 RNNGPWELWQRD
+3767 RNGGAWELWQRD
-3779 VSATSATFVGEPGNN
+3779 VTTTSATFAGVSGST

-3805 GWSDAPRFAPD
+3805 GWSDAPRFAAD
-3816 TSTIVGTGSRL
+3816 TSTLVGLGSRL
-3827 ANIST
+3827 VNLST

-3845 GFYIAAGSGT
+3845 GFYVQSGT
-3855 QATKNLLIRGVGP
+3855 GGAPTKRLLLRGVGP
-3868 GLDRFD
+3868 GLNRFN

-3888 LDGLVLVGN
+3888 LGGAVLAGN
-3897 DNWSSSPDAGLLA
+3897 DDWGLGAGAATLPA
-3910 SESSRLHAFSLA
+3910 EFTRLRAFGLTA
-3922 QGSADAA
+3922 GSADAA
-3929 MLVALAADGYTAR
+3929 MLVDLTPTGYTAR
-3942 VSGAAGA
+3942 VSGAADST
-3949 QGVALVEAYDA
+3949 GVTLVEAYDA
-3960 DPSLLDDTAPR
+3960 DTVFDETSPR
-3971 LINLS
+3971 LLNLS
-3976 TRGRV
+3976 TRGFV
-3981 GTGSEVLIAGFVIV
+3981 GTNDQLLIAGFVIS
-3995 GDTPKS
+3995 GDTPKA

-4011 ANAPFDV
+4011 GGAPFGV

-4023 DPHVRL
+4023 DPFIRL
-4029 VDRDGVTVFEN
+4029 ADSTGATVFEN
-4040 NNWSNSPDPA
+4040 DDWSSSPDPL
-4050 LISEVSEREGAFSL
+4050 LITEISRRVSAFGL
-4064 PAQSKDAVM
+4064 PSGSKDAVM
-4073 LVVLEPGSYTTIVS
+4073 VVMLPPGSYTALIS
-4087 GMDGGTGVAL
+4087 GKDNGTGVVL
-4097 VELYDIDP
+4097 VELYDAD